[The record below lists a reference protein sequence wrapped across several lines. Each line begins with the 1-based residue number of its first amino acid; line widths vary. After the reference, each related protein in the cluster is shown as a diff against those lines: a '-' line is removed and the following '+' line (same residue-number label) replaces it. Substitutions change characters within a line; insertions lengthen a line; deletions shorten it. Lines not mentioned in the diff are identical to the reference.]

1 MTVSRHRDGLLLG
14 REPVLW
20 FELLRAVLPVA
31 VLFGLPLTPEQ
42 TAGLLLVWSSL
53 LALIT
58 RSAVTPN
65 ASVAEHVVGG
75 KVVAGPANDRE
86 LENAYVRNI
95 GGSEAAV
102 VVEDVSLLD
111 ELDGI
116 GRGEG
121 GSAL

>member
-1 MTVSRHRDGLLLG
+1 MTVTSPRDGLLLG

-65 ASVAEHVVGG
+65 ASVAERVVGG
-75 KVVAGPANDRE
+75 EVVAGPANDRE
-86 LENAYVRNI
+86 PNGDVVRP
-95 GGSEAAV
+95 
-102 VVEDVSLLD
+102 
-111 ELDGI
+111 LDG
-116 GRGEG
+116 
-121 GSAL
+121 